1 MDTDVYLARIAAG
14 DDTAFAAWLGA
25 VEPEVRASLRGFA
38 RVVDTEAVLQEAF
51 LRVWQAAPRVVPD
64 GRPSS
69 LMRFAVTTARNTA
82 ISELRRRRVTV
93 ADEAALESAAVELPQ
108 GGARDDLL
116 REALRLCLE
125 LLPAKPREVVLARLE
140 GSGSATDA
148 SLAVRLGMR
157 TNTFLQNV
165 TRAKRALVGCL
176 EERGVR
182 VSGRLEGGAR

>member
-1 MDTDVYLARIAAG
+1 VDTDVYLARIAAG

-51 LRVWQAAPRVVPD
+51 LRVWQAAPRVV
-64 GRPSS
+64 

-82 ISELRRRRVTV
+82 ISELRRRKVTV

-125 LLPAKPREVVLARLE
+125 LLPAKPREVILARLE

>member
-1 MDTDVYLARIAAG
+1 MDSDVYLARIAAG

-82 ISELRRRRVTV
+82 ISELRKRKVTV
-93 ADEAALESAAVELPQ
+93 SDEATLESAAAELPA
-108 GGARDDLL
+108 GGGRDDVL
-116 REALRLCLE
+116 REALRRCLD

-140 GSGSATDA
+140 GSGSSTDA
-148 SLAVRLGMR
+148 SLAARLGMR

-165 TRAKRALVGCL
+165 TRAKRALVACL
-176 EERGVR
+176 EGQGVR
-182 VSGRLEGGAR
+182 VSARLEGGTP